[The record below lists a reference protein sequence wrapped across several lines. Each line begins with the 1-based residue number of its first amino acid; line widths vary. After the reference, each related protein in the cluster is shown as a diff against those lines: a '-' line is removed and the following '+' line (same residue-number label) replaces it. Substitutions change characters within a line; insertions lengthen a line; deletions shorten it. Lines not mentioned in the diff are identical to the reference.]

1 MHEHQNITADATQSI
16 RAGTITGP
24 TAFTVSEAELS
35 QLREVIDRWERFLDI
50 VFSHPSTRKMDQ
62 DVFERLSMEDAERYL
77 DVKIQLSQCIG
88 AAGNESLQAHF
99 DDRFNAIRRLTYRY
113 ITKDLPALCDNSRN
127 LMALARGR
135 AQSEG
140 PDQSNESAAT
150 GAGVDPG
157 LRYKDGL
164 VLRRQKLKTRIS
176 RQQAEVL
183 QKIQDLRKVIAE
195 QLQPFVREA
204 S

>member
-1 MHEHQNITADATQSI
+1 MQEHQNITTDATQSI
-16 RAGTITGP
+16 SIGTVSGP
-24 TAFTVSEAELS
+24 ATLTVSEADVS

-62 DVFERLSMEDAERYL
+62 DVLERLSMEDAERYL

-88 AAGNESLQAHF
+88 SSGNESLQAYF

-135 AQSEG
+135 AQPAG
-140 PDQSNESAAT
+140 PGQSNEST
-150 GAGVDPG
+150 DNGSGVDPG

-176 RQQAEVL
+176 RQQAEVS

-195 QLQPFVREA
+195 QLQPFVRQA